1 MHCGEAT
8 AEYNL
13 TTFVVVD
20 VASMWTELL
29 AIRGR
34 PYHCV
39 SDGMEYARRPFP
51 FAIREWRHNGG
62 ESSTNS

>member
-1 MHCGEAT
+1 
-8 AEYNL
+8 
-13 TTFVVVD
+13 
-20 VASMWTELL
+20 MWTELL